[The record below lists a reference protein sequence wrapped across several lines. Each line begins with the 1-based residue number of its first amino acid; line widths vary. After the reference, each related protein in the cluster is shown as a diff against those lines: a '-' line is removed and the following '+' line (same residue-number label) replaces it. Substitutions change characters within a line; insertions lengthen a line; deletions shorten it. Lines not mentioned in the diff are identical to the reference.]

1 MYVQHTYIVYL
12 QRRSAVVRYWSDTGP
27 RPPKTQT
34 ADDAAAV
41 QRSWII
47 EQRQRQRRE
56 TARTIGQSCISVAV
70 NFLPCSNF
78 NVIVMSRTKKTPSAV
93 PTGRLED
100 EGASCYTE
108 SNITFNGTARISSL
122 PIGATLVLSPD
133 SKYVGATPPYNGDDI
148 KWRVEEDGEGNR
160 LYRCMHEFKDI
171 KDNPTGKYCAHPA
184 ILQSSTTNISSLIS
198 HSKTHWKKVKVKEDD
213 NTKKAKLA
221 KGQKTLS

>member
-1 MYVQHTYIVYL
+1 MTPSNPISSRGKIVTPSRYVCTSSICTYIVYL

-133 SKYVGATPPYNGDDI
+133 SK
-148 KWRVEEDGEGNR
+148 
-160 LYRCMHEFKDI
+160 
-171 KDNPTGKYCAHPA
+171 
-184 ILQSSTTNISSLIS
+184 
-198 HSKTHWKKVKVKEDD
+198 
-213 NTKKAKLA
+213 
-221 KGQKTLS
+221 